1 MLRAIIL
8 ALAVA
13 AAAGTQGVRAQSLQL
28 NVVQES
34 LELKPDDIVSAEA
47 VLQDG
52 QWAISIKLAP
62 GAGAMF
68 GAVTGRSIGK
78 RMQIVVE
85 DRILSVPIVREAITR
100 GEVMI
105 SGHLTEEDARAL
117 AAKIKR

>member
-34 LELKPDDIVSAEA
+34 LELKPADIVSAEA

-85 DRILSVPIVREAITR
+85 DRILSAPIVREAITR

-105 SGHLTEEDARAL
+105 SGHLTKEDARAL

>member
-1 MLRAIIL
+1 MLRAIVLSL
-8 ALAVA
+8 ALAAAPVA
-13 AAAGTQGVRAQSLQL
+13 AGAQTLQL

-34 LELKPDDIVSAEA
+34 LELKPADIVSAEP

-52 QWAISIKLAP
+52 QWAISIRLSP

-68 GAVTGRSIGK
+68 GAITGRSIGK

-85 DRILSVPIVREAITR
+85 DRILSAPIVREAITR

-105 SGHLTEEDARAL
+105 SGHLSEADAREL
-117 AAKIKR
+117 AAKIRR